1 LSGRSHLGRFATVL
15 SLLAVSAISL
25 RGGAEA
31 EEELKCAAVLA
42 FVQNASW
49 TEPLAPN
56 APITVGVVGRVAFF
70 RWLRTTADGK
80 VAKGHPIRVQ
90 EVTLPADSHC
100 CQVLYFATDKPAD
113 IKPVLQSLAS
123 APVLTIGESDSFLEQ
138 GGAVSLFLQDGH
150 MSFEVSMG
158 ALGHGGIEISSKL
171 LRYGQ
176 IRDLAK
182 ARPAK

>member
-1 LSGRSHLGRFATVL
+1 MSGGSHFGRFATVL
-15 SLLAVSAISL
+15 SLLAVFVISL
-25 RGGAEA
+25 RGGADA
-31 EEELKCAAVLA
+31 EEELKCAAVMA

-49 TEPLAPN
+49 AEQLAPSI
-56 APITVGVVGRVAFF
+56 PITVGVVGRAAFF

-80 VAKGHPIRVQ
+80 VVKGHPIRVQ
-90 EVTLPADSHC
+90 PVTSPADPHC

-113 IKPVLQSLAS
+113 IKPVLQLFAS
-123 APVLTIGESDSFLEQ
+123 TPVLAIGESDGFLEQ
-138 GGAVSLFLQDGH
+138 GGAVSLFLLDGH
-150 MSFEVSMG
+150 MSFEVSLA
-158 ALGHGGIEISSKL
+158 ALGHEGIEISSKL